1 MTPQGQVGAPP
12 PQQPG
17 WFSRNWK
24 WVVLLGCVLPTTCC
38 LTSAVLVLALGG
50 EELESAIKLAGDLP
64 AARVDCGTPGPGGV
78 DCDVKRTKGA
88 AGFTACWDLEIT
100 CQNQGVMS
108 GHACGT
114 AKAGQDALVV
124 NMPVSGFSN
133 QEGCDAPVQGNVV
146 NLTVE
151 VAP

>member
-24 WVVLLGCVLPTTCC
+24 WLLLLGCGLPTLCC
-38 LTSAVLVLALGG
+38 LTTMVLGLILGG
-50 EELESAIKLAGDLP
+50 DDFAAALKVADLP
-64 AARVDCGTPGPGGV
+64 TARVDCGEPGPGGV
-78 DCDVKRTKGA
+78 DCDVKRTAGTGA
-88 AGFTACWDLEIT
+88 FKACWDLEIT
-100 CQNQGVMS
+100 CVNQGVMS

-114 AKAGQDALVV
+114 AKADQDALVV

-133 QEGCDAPVQGNVV
+133 QEGCDAPARGNVV
-146 NLTVE
+146 NLTVD
-151 VAP
+151 VVP